1 MELLQV
7 KPITTSPRALGAT
20 AALTAHWPEYLME
33 AWGLGSFMVSACV
46 FTVALEHP
54 HSPLRQALPDDF
66 VRHALGGIA
75 MGLTAIGI
83 IYSRWGKRS
92 GAHINPAVTLASWGL
107 GKISPWDAVF
117 YAAAQFA
124 GGLAGVLLSLAAFG
138 EALRVPAANYV
149 VTTPGAAGLLTAFA
163 AETAISFG
171 VMLTVLI
178 VSNAKRLSPYTGLIV
193 GCLVALYITFEAPLS
208 GMSMN
213 PARTL
218 GSALPAGNF
227 HALWVYFAAP
237 ALGMGSAAALYSALG
252 GAGRVLCAKLHHD
265 NNQRC
270 IFRCRFSG
278 SED

>member
-1 MELLQV
+1 
-7 KPITTSPRALGAT
+7 
-20 AALTAHWPEYLME
+20 ME
-33 AWGLGSFMVSACV
+33 AWGLGAFMVSACA

-66 VRHALGGIA
+66 ARRALGGIA

-92 GAHINPAVTLASWGL
+92 GAHINPAVTLTFWGL
-107 GKISPWDAVF
+107 GKISRWDAVF
-117 YAAAQFA
+117 YVAAQFA

-138 EALRVPAANYV
+138 DSLRAPAVNYV
-149 VTTPGAAGLLTAFA
+149 VTTPGSAGVAAAFA

-171 VMLTVLI
+171 AMLTVLI
-178 VSNAKRLSPYTGLIV
+178 VSNAKRLSRYTGLIV

-227 HALWVYFAAP
+227 QALWIYFAAP
-237 ALGMGSAAALYSALG
+237 PLGMGSAAALYSALG
-252 GAGRVLCAKLHHD
+252 GAGRVLCCKLHHD
-265 NNQRC
+265 KQRC
-270 IFRCRFSG
+270 IFRCRFSE
-278 SED
+278 SEG